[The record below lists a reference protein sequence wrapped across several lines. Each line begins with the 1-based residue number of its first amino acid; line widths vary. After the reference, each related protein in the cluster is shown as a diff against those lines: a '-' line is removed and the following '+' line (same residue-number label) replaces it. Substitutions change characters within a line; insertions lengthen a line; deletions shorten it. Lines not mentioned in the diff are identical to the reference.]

1 MSLSSTTKTLPVNGV
16 LEFFTAFLLMDGS
29 EDIFRLSVKK
39 MTTYY
44 KDRQQT
50 WTLMLDR
57 VARLAEG
64 LPKACRRLAEGLQKL
79 GMKSEDRVALLSLH
93 SDRLIEYFF
102 AVVWAAER

>member
-1 MSLSSTTKTLPVNGV
+1 MSLSSTTKTLPVNCV
-16 LEFFTAFLLMDGS
+16 LEFFTAFLLMGGS

-57 VARLAEG
+57 VARLAGG
-64 LPKACRRLAEGLQKL
+64 LQKACR
-79 GMKSEDRVALLSLH
+79 S
-93 SDRLIEYFF
+93 
-102 AVVWAAER
+102 WA